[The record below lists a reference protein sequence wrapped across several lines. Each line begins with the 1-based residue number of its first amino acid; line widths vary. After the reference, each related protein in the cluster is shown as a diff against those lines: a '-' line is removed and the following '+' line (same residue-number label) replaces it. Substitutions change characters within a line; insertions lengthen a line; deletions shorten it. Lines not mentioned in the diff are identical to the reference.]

1 MGVLARALAEQA
13 SEARRLADARPAEAV
28 ALAGRVIDQ
37 ARLNRD
43 FAAWAVAERALGVS
57 ALRREDPDA
66 AVRHLRTAVRLGQRS
81 GSAEVAAD
89 SRVALA
95 MALNHRGQSREALRQ
110 VEIALTDLTGPGR
123 ARAQAQRGAILSLL
137 GRIDEALPDYHAAL
151 AALRRHGDP
160 VWVEKLL
167 ANRAVIYGYRQEFTA
182 AENDLREAEQLCV
195 QYDLHLPLGY
205 VQQNLGWVS
214 GQRGD
219 VPAALHYLELSEQ
232 RLREHGIPVAELLTD
247 RAELLLS
254 VRLLAEARQAAGAA
268 VRELEEQRRHLTL
281 PEARLLLAQANL
293 LDNQAGPAL
302 VQARAAARE
311 FSQQGRLR
319 WAALAR
325 FAVLQAHMA
334 PDSGPGPS
342 IGSVERAA
350 DELSAAGWA
359 RLALQARLLAGQLA
373 LSRGWATRA
382 EAQFTAAAQHRRHGP
397 ALQRAQAWFGE
408 AQRRRVTGDQRG
420 ATSAARTALRVFD
433 EHWTSLGATD
443 LRAHASGHRADV
455 ARFGLRMAFDS
466 GRPAAVLE
474 WAEQGRASHLMRRPV
489 RPPADPALAAALTEL
504 RATVSAIFRARGA
517 GDSTAALAR
526 RQLTLER
533 WIRDYHRQLPA
544 EAEPGRSRAPRP
556 SLIRSLAETLGPAA
570 LLEFIA
576 LDGLLH
582 VVTVTDG
589 RISVQPLGPA
599 GQVYELI
606 DRVRFALH
614 RLARRYAAPAS
625 KSAARVLLAHAA
637 RRLDQLLLAP
647 VAAAI
652 EDRPLVVVPTGA
664 LQSLPWSILPSC
676 AGRPVTVTPSAAL
689 WLGGGPDAGPG
700 EPAGPSRRAVVAA
713 GPGLPG
719 ADREATAV
727 AALHRVTA
735 CRGPAATVDA
745 VATALDG
752 AGVVHLAA
760 HGRVHP
766 SNPLFTSL
774 TFADG
779 PLTVYDVERL
789 RQPPTVVVLAACD
802 VGRSAVRAGDEL
814 IGLSAAFLALGTR
827 QVVASVVPVPD
838 AETVPLMVAF
848 HRRVAA
854 GTPTIP
860 ALATAQAELGAGAP
874 EAMAAS
880 AGFISIGRAPATQ

>member
-1 MGVLARALAEQA
+1 MGLAEQA
-13 SEARRLADARPAEAV
+13 SEARRLAEARPAEAV
-28 ALAGRVIDQ
+28 ALASHVIAQ
-37 ARLNRD
+37 ARQDHD
-43 FAAWAVAERALGVS
+43 FAAWAVAERALGVA

-66 AVRHLRTAVRLGQRS
+66 ALRHLRTAVRLGQRS

-89 SRVALA
+89 ARSALA
-95 MALNHRGQSREALRQ
+95 MALARRGQSRVALRQ
-110 VEIALTDLTGPGR
+110 IEAALADLTGPDR

-137 GRIDEALPDYHAAL
+137 GRIDEALPDYHTAL

-195 QYDLHLPLGY
+195 QHDLHLPLGY
-205 VQQNLGWVS
+205 VHQNLGWIT

-219 VPAALHYLELSEQ
+219 VPAALHYFELAEQ
-232 RLREHGIPVAELLTD
+232 RLREHGIPVAELLAD

-293 LDNQAGPAL
+293 LDDQAGPAL
-302 VQARAAARE
+302 EQARAAARE

-325 FAVLQAHMA
+325 FTVLRAQMA
-334 PDSGPGPS
+334 AAPRSGPGPS
-342 IGSVERAA
+342 VGSVERAA
-350 DELSAAGWA
+350 DELSAAGWT

-373 LSRGWATRA
+373 LARGWDTRA
-382 EAQFTAAAQHRRHGP
+382 GAQFTAAAQQRRRGP

-408 AQRRRVTGDQRG
+408 AQRRSMTGDQRG
-420 ATSAARTALRVFD
+420 ATSAARTALQVFD

-455 ARFGLRMAFDS
+455 ARFGLRMAFAS

-489 RPPADPALAAALTEL
+489 RPPADPALAATLSEL
-504 RATVSAIFRARGA
+504 RATVKGIFRARGA
-517 GDSTAALAR
+517 GDSTVALAR

-533 WIRDYHRQLPA
+533 WIRDYHRRLPA
-544 EAEPGRSRAPRP
+544 EAEPGRSRTPRP
-556 SLIRSLAETLGPAA
+556 SLIRSLTATLGPAA

-576 LDGLLH
+576 LDGTLH
-582 VVTVTDG
+582 VATMTDG
-589 RISVQPLGPA
+589 RITVQPLGPA
-599 GQVYELI
+599 GQVHELI

-614 RLARRYAAPAS
+614 RLARRYPAAAS
-625 KSAARVLLAHAA
+625 KTAARVLLADAA

-652 EDRPLVVVPTGA
+652 GDRPLVVVPTGA

-689 WLGGGPDAGPG
+689 WLGDGMAVGPAGPG
-700 EPAGPSRRAVVAA
+700 GRAVVAA

-719 ADREATAV
+719 ADEEATAV

-745 VATALDG
+745 VAAALDG

-760 HGRVHP
+760 HGRIHP

-789 RQPPTVVVLAACD
+789 RQPPEVVVLAACD

-814 IGLSAAFLALGTR
+814 IGLSATFLALGTR
-827 QVVASVVPVPD
+827 HVVASVVPVPD

-848 HRRVAA
+848 HRRVAT
-854 GTPTIP
+854 GTLTVP
-860 ALATAQAELGAGAP
+860 ALATAQAELGAGEP

-880 AGFISIGRAPATQ
+880 AGFVSIGRAPATQ